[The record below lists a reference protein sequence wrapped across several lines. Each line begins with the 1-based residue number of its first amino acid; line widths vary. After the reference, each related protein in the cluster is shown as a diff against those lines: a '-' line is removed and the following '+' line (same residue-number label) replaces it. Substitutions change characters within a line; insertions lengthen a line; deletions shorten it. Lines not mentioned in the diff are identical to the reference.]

1 MQLNYRVLGQRIQKI
16 RKRKHISQAS
26 LSAMINKSSGY
37 ISYLECG
44 TKVMSLETFVSIANA
59 LGVSADTLL
68 QDSLDIMTRPVVTD
82 ACLSDHSR
90 ALLTDIVGV
99 LREHDVGHG

>member
-1 MQLNYRVLGQRIQKI
+1 MRAALRLLRYRQCVRTHKRAGCGHFFVGRQTRRESDGHIERGT
-16 RKRKHISQAS
+16 RKA
-26 LSAMINKSSGY
+26 
-37 ISYLECG
+37 
-44 TKVMSLETFVSIANA
+44 SLETMVSIANA